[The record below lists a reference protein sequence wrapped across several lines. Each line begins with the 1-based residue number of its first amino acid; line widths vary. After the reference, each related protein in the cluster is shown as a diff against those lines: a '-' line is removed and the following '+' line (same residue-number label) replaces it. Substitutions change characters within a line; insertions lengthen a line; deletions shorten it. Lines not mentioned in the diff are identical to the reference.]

1 MTTLPDEPTTD
12 ICQCTKVKDA
22 CESEGDDPG
31 TTVICPG
38 CHLEEATV
46 GERDEQKALPDDK
59 RIYAAFKNSP
69 SLMRIAAQE
78 PGEQSIRLVIRKCQ
92 KGQQAFAK
100 DARKLVKEYGTTPIV
115 TSLKGILSE
124 GGFTSTDVAKRRFP
138 DLFLKEQVSSYEEG
152 QESAAGHPSTKDME
166 LLDSECNQLNE
177 EAGGSRGSHSF
188 PNLGESA
195 IC

>member
-1 MTTLPDEPTTD
+1 
-12 ICQCTKVKDA
+12 
-22 CESEGDDPG
+22 
-31 TTVICPG
+31 
-38 CHLEEATV
+38 
-46 GERDEQKALPDDK
+46 
-59 RIYAAFKNSP
+59 
-69 SLMRIAAQE
+69 MRIAAQE

-177 EAGGSRGSHSF
+177 EAGGSRAGVLPNCKPGQTLRDCRLPARPRQRLMLQLQLTLEHACFSF
-188 PNLGESA
+188 GQREMQ
-195 IC
+195 